1 MVGEQAGFFKCGVI
15 GAGAIAASPR
25 AAPPDG
31 ILPRPHG
38 EHTGPS
44 ADGR

>member
-1 MVGEQAGFFKCGVI
+1 MVWEQAGLFKCGVI

-31 ILPRPHG
+31 IQPRPHG
-38 EHTGPS
+38 ERAGPS